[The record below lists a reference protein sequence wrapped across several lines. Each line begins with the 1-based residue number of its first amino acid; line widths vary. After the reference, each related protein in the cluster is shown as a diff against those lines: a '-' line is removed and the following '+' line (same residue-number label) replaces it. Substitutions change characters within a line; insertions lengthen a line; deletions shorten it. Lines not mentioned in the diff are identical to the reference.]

1 MKIKLIYNFN
11 EMCKI
16 QSHMIFKII
25 IIFNSIINISY
36 QECQCGKI
44 EVNIRQK
51 RINMGNVVPP
61 GKFPWQMYL
70 QIHYFEHSGALG
82 EKIFS
87 GVLLSS
93 KHVLTSAKCLEIFF
107 QK

>member
-1 MKIKLIYNFN
+1 MKW
-11 EMCKI
+11 
-16 QSHMIFKII
+16 IFTIMLV
-25 IIFNSIINISY
+25 FTSITNISSE
-36 QECQCGKI
+36 ECQCGKI

-51 RINMGNVVPP
+51 RIHKGNVAPQ
-61 GKFPWQMYL
+61 GRFPWQMYL
-70 QIHYFEHSGALG
+70 QIHYFEDSGVLG

>member
-1 MKIKLIYNFN
+1 MKWTK
-11 EMCKI
+11 CKI
-16 QSHMIFKII
+16 QSPMIFTII
-25 IIFNSIINISY
+25 LVFTSITNISCE
-36 QECQCGKI
+36 ECQCGKI

-51 RINMGNVVPP
+51 RIHKGNVAPQ
-61 GKFPWQMYL
+61 GRFPWQMYL
-70 QIHYFEHSGALG
+70 QINYFEDSGVLG

>member
-1 MKIKLIYNFN
+1 MKW
-11 EMCKI
+11 
-16 QSHMIFKII
+16 IFTIMLV
-25 IIFNSIINISY
+25 FTSITNISSE
-36 QECQCGKI
+36 ECQCGKI

-61 GKFPWQMYL
+61 GRFPWQMYL
-70 QIHYFEHSGALG
+70 QIHYFKDSGALG

-87 GVLLSS
+87 GVLISS
-93 KHVLTSAKCLEIFF
+93 KHVLTSAKCLDIFF